1 MYDGKVESEEEYK
14 EGFEIGKVAA
24 KALGK
29 VPVQK
34 NTEAPEQKH
43 HFYHKLKSF
52 VNSSHRASGAHVIE
66 DEDVVAERTK
76 SFIYSNG
83 LTAHEAELRLQK
95 FGKNEL
101 PEIKI
106 PKWYIFVS
114 QLWRPMAIMI
124 WIAAIIEGAIQN
136 YVDMAILLFIIFAN
150 TSIGF
155 YETTKAGDA
164 IAALKKSMKP
174 AATVKR
180 DGKFMNIDAAFLVP
194 GDLVLLGSGSAVPAD
209 CRVNEGEIDVDE
221 AALTGESLPVTKYQ
235 GGDCKMGSTVV
246 RGEVEATVETTGAN
260 TFFGRTAALLGVRFS
275 FNIGISFPLLTV
287 LTLFSCSKLVKRE
300 TSSGCC

>member
-1 MYDGKVESEEEYK
+1 MYDGKVESEDEYK
-14 EGFEIGKVAA
+14 EGGIEIGRVAVGEIS
-24 KALGK
+24 GK
-29 VPVQK
+29 KDV
-34 NTEAPEQKH
+34 EAPPRRH
-43 HFYHKLKSF
+43 HLHAKLKSF
-52 VNSSHRASGAHVIE
+52 ANSRHRPSGAHVVE
-66 DEDVVAERTK
+66 DEEVVAERIK
-76 SFIYSNG
+76 SFEYSNG
-83 LTAHEAELRLQK
+83 LTAQDAELRLQK

-136 YVDMAILLFIIFAN
+136 YVDMAILLFILFAN

-155 YETTKAGDA
+155 YEITKAGDA

-174 AATVKR
+174 TATVKR
-180 DGKFMNIDAAFLVP
+180 DGKFINVDAVFVVP

-235 GGDCKMGSTVV
+235 GGECKMGSTVV
-246 RGEVEATVETTGAN
+246 RGEVEATVEATGSIPVPP
-260 TFFGRTAALLGVRFS
+260 TKKRT
-275 FNIGISFPLLTV
+275 
-287 LTLFSCSKLVKRE
+287 K
-300 TSSGCC
+300 

>member
-1 MYDGKVESEEEYK
+1 
-14 EGFEIGKVAA
+14 
-24 KALGK
+24 
-29 VPVQK
+29 
-34 NTEAPEQKH
+34 
-43 HFYHKLKSF
+43 
-52 VNSSHRASGAHVIE
+52 
-66 DEDVVAERTK
+66 
-76 SFIYSNG
+76 
-83 LTAHEAELRLQK
+83 
-95 FGKNEL
+95 
-101 PEIKI
+101 
-106 PKWYIFVS
+106 
-114 QLWRPMAIMI
+114 MAIMI

-180 DGKFMNIDAAFLVP
+180 DGKFVNVDASFLVP

-221 AALTGESLPVTKYQ
+221 ATLTGESLPVTKYQ
-235 GGDCKMGSTVV
+235 GGECKMGSTVV

-260 TFFGRTAALLGVRFS
+260 TFFGRTAALLGQSSEEGNLQRLLLTIMLVLVV
-275 FNIGISFPLLTV
+275 ISFLLCTIV
-287 LTLFSCSKLVKRE
+287 LVYLLLE
-300 TSSGCC
+300 TSVEEALAFTVVLLVASIPLAIEIVITTTLALGAQELSREGAIVARLSAIEDMAGMAILCSDKTGTLTMNQMVIQEETPAFFKGETQYTLLRYAAMQQSGRIHLETLWTPSF